1 MKNKF
6 TDQAPF
12 APKEKTARPI
22 TKRWWFYV
30 LIAVVV
36 IAAINAFTGG
46 KKNDKI
52 NWDNVELHQRLPVP
66 PSNKGS
72 LYTNTAE
79 ELSVHIDK
87 VSDDRY
93 TAYLSECIAKGFTVD
108 ADKGTSDYSAY
119 DAEGYF
125 LSLSHIGERLSIS
138 LEAPMAFGRI
148 SWPTSVLGQ
157 QVPAPK
163 STMGKFNYEYENH
176 FSVYIGDT
184 SKAAFDQYVTD
195 CAAAGFHANY
205 DKGDTYYR
213 ADNAAGSHISLTYK
227 GNNVMLVELEA
238 PKGTSGTAP
247 DSEPVTPTP
256 DESDKS
262 DQQENTSGLR
272 SDFKAA
278 MDSYEAF
285 VDEYVAFMEK
295 YNNNPSDIGL
305 IADYASYMRKYAD
318 FAKKFEQWENEDL
331 NDDEL
336 AYYIEVQTRVN
347 QKLLDVTY
355 N

>member
-52 NWDNVELHQRLPVP
+52 NWDTIELRQRLPVP

-93 TAYLSECIAKGFTVD
+93 TAYLRECIAKGFTVD

-163 STMGKFNYEYENH
+163 STTGKFNYEYENH

-184 SKAAFDQYVTD
+184 SKADFNQYMAD
-195 CAAAGFHANY
+195 CNAAGFSVNY

-213 ADNAAGSHISLTYK
+213 AENAAGYYISLTYR
-227 GNNVMLVELEA
+227 GNNIMMVEVKA
-238 PKGTSGTAP
+238 PEDTTTAP
-247 DSEPVTPTP
+247 EPVTPTP
-256 DESDKS
+256 DQSEQTNKP
-262 DQQENTSGLR
+262 ENTSGLR

-295 YNNNPSDIGL
+295 YNSNPGDIAL
-305 IADYASYMRKYAD
+305 IADYASYMSKYAD
-318 FAKKFEQWENEDL
+318 FAKKFDQWENEDL
-331 NDDEL
+331 NDEEL
-336 AYYIEVQTRVN
+336 AYYLEVQTRVS
-347 QKLLDVTY
+347 QKLLAVAY

>member
-1 MKNKF
+1 MKNKLAGQ
-6 TDQAPF
+6 DPF
-12 APKEKTARPI
+12 APEEKSPCPI
-22 TKRWWFYV
+22 TKRWWFYA

-36 IAAINAFTGG
+36 IAAIGAFAGG
-46 KKNDKI
+46 KNSDKI
-52 NWDNVELHQRLPVP
+52 NWDTIELRQRLPVP

-79 ELSVHIDK
+79 ELSVYLDK

-93 TAYLSECIAKGFTVD
+93 AAYVADCIAQGFTVD

-138 LEAPMAFGRI
+138 LEAPMAFSRI
-148 SWPTSVLGQ
+148 SWPASALGQ

-184 SKAAFDQYVTD
+184 SRADFDQYVAD
-195 CAAAGFHANY
+195 CTAAGFNANY

-213 ADNAAGSHISLTYK
+213 ADNAAGYHISLTYR
-227 GNNVMLVELEA
+227 GNNIMLVEVKA
-238 PKGTSGTAP
+238 PEDTTP
-247 DSEPVTPTP
+247 DPEPVSPTP
-256 DESDKS
+256 DNP
-262 DQQENTSGLR
+262 DQSEQPSKPENTSGLR

-285 VDEYVAFMEK
+285 VDEYVTFMEK
-295 YNNNPSDIGL
+295 YNNNPSDVGL
-305 IADYASYMRKYAD
+305 IADYASYMSKYAD
-318 FAKKFEQWENEDL
+318 FAKKFDQWENEDL
-331 NDDEL
+331 NDEEL
-336 AYYIEVQTRVN
+336 AYYLEVQTRVS
-347 QKLLDVTY
+347 QKLLAAAY

>member
-6 TDQAPF
+6 ADQAPF

-46 KKNDKI
+46 KKSDKI
-52 NWDNVELHQRLPVP
+52 NWDTIELRQRLPVP
-66 PSNKGS
+66 PSNKGY

-163 STMGKFNYEYENH
+163 STTGKFNYEYENH

-184 SKAAFDQYVTD
+184 SKADFDQYMAD
-195 CAAAGFHANY
+195 CDAAGFSVNY

-213 ADNAAGSHISLTYK
+213 AANAEGYKLSVEYVGFNIISIELTAPEK
-227 GNNVMLVELEA
+227 SAATEA
-238 PKGTSGTAP
+238 PETEKTETESTDGG
-247 DSEPVTPTP
+247 DPT
-256 DESDKS
+256 ES
-262 DQQENTSGLR
+262 ENTGELR
-272 SDFKAA
+272 ADFKEA
-278 MDSYEAF
+278 MDSYEKF
-285 VDEYVAFMEK
+285 MDSYVAFMKK
-295 YNNNPSDIGL
+295 YNANPTDLSL
-305 IADYASYMRKYAD
+305 IAKYASMLNEYNEMVEKMEAW
-318 FAKKFEQWENEDL
+318 KSEDL
-331 NDDEL
+331 SDAEL

-347 QKLLDVTY
+347 QKLADIA
-355 N
+355 